1 MVRSAANDNHYR
13 LTAFNFTND
22 RLTQCLKLALTRNTS
37 LSQETR
43 EKKKKKK
50 KRERDREKKKKN
62 DRGWGSKGTTP
73 GRTTKNPKNILRFY
87 DFPSPRS
94 FFSIF
99 RTDSRSQ
106 NIGVIKSSGR
116 CITKHI
122 YIFKICRCLA
132 HSCLWT
138 WRAKQFD
145 QFEKA

>member
-1 MVRSAANDNHYR
+1 MIFIGAYVRSPRCGYKAIKVQHQ
-13 LTAFNFTND
+13 FG
-22 RLTQCLKLALTRNTS
+22 S
-37 LSQETR
+37 SR
-43 EKKKKKK
+43 EGMKK
-50 KRERDREKKKKN
+50 KREREREKKKKN